1 MVSFYNARC
10 AFASLVSAEHLTND
24 LYHCRPYTANE
35 VIVTG
40 TFDNWARSLQLENKG
55 RYWEKTVPLGNVK
68 SGDKVL
74 YKVLTSTLRLRTYQY
89 QVA

>member
-1 MVSFYNARC
+1 MRAQC
-10 AFASLVSAEHLTND
+10 AFASRICTEILTD
-24 LYHCRPYTANE
+24 HVYDCRPYTANE

-55 RYWEKTVPLGNVK
+55 RYWEKTVPLGDVK

-74 YKVLTSTLRLRTYQY
+74 YKVHRIALHLH
-89 QVA
+89 A